1 MNFLCV
7 SFENEVSDVTI
18 KNEFDSNNHN
28 MDTHED
34 KMKTVESHLENSDL
48 DFLKEL
54 NGMKYTDMKITCLG
68 EAVNC
73 HRWILGKDSP
83 VFDTIFL
90 NEDFEKTRV
99 MKIEAKDLK
108 PTVEVLR
115 FIYKGIIN
123 KSDSV
128 QGIKGAYMYQVQSM
142 IDKYETIET
151 SLTQILSV
159 DNIFDFCAIEPKSDE
174 LKLQL
179 KIFAKEHLV
188 EIFGNNQANLIK
200 LCLEE

>member
-83 VFDTIFL
+83 VFDNIFL

-123 KSDSV
+123 KSDFV
-128 QGIKGAYMYQVQSM
+128 QGIKGAYMYQVQAM
-142 IDKYETIET
+142 IDKYQD
-151 SLTQILSV
+151 SLNQILSV
-159 DNIFDFCAIEPKSDE
+159 DNFFDFCEIQPKSDE

-179 KIFAKEHLV
+179 KTFAKENLV
-188 EIFGNNQANLIK
+188 EIFGAKQASIIK
-200 LCLEE
+200 SLFLEE